1 MKRIKRTFDLSN
13 LSMSEEE
20 KQLLDD
26 VLEKI
31 EQGNDTIDIN
41 GTREQRIKI
50 MTILEKMLEGRYFFV
65 YRNCLLYVT
74 ELVYDEECEI
84 VICELENDNIVGIKG
99 EKLRQLGHFHIGS
112 LNDFNDMVY
121 LRKSEHGGV
130 FEFRNNVKMRIR
142 KIEDYQMLGVDYIEI
157 S

>member
-1 MKRIKRTFDLSN
+1 MKRIKRKFNLDN
-13 LSMSEEE
+13 LSLTNEE
-20 KQLLDD
+20 KQLLDE
-26 VLEKI
+26 VLEQI
-31 EQGNDTIDIN
+31 EQGNDTINID
-41 GTREQRIKI
+41 GTLEQRIKI
-50 MTILEKMLEGRYFFV
+50 MTILEKMLEGRYFFA

-99 EKLRQLGHFHIGS
+99 EKLRQLGHFYIGS
-112 LNDFNDMVY
+112 LNDFNEMEY
-121 LRKSEHGGV
+121 IRKSAHGGI

-142 KIEDYQMLGVDYIEI
+142 KIEDYQMLGMDYIEI